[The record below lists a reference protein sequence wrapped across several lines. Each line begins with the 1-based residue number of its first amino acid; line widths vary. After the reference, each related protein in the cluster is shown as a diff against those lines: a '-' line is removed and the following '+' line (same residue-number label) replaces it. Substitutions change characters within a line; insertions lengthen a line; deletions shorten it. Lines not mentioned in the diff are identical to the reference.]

1 MKALHTVRQP
11 HSRNSVS
18 QVQPHSRNSVQVLD
32 TVQHKFNPIPRIQ
45 CKCQIVS
52 GTSATLIQEFSE
64 SAAHCPA
71 TPFQEFSVT
80 SATPF
85 QKFRVT
91 SATPFQKFST
101 STVQHKFNPI
111 PRIQCKCQIVSG
123 TSATLIQE
131 FSESAGHFPV
141 QVQPHSRNLV
151 QVPDTVRHK
160 CNPIPGIWLKCRPL
174 SGKSATAF
182 MRKGNYF
189 IFVCCLI

>member
-1 MKALHTVRQP
+1 MIPVNKNYAIVPDSAWQTSYPFQNSMDVLTLSNKMLRHCAVQVQLHSRNSVKALHTVRQPHSRNSVKVLHTVRQP

-64 SAAHCPA
+64 STAHCPA

-85 QKFRVT
+85 QKF
-91 SATPFQKFST
+91 ST
-101 STVQHKFNPI
+101 
-111 PRIQCKCQIVSG
+111 
-123 TSATLIQE
+123 
-131 FSESAGHFPV
+131 SAGHCPA
-141 QVQPHSRNLV
+141 QVQPHSKNSV
-151 QVPDTVRHK
+151 QVSDSVWHK
-160 CNPIPGIWLKCRPL
+160 CNPDPGIQ
-174 SGKSATAF
+174 
-182 MRKGNYF
+182 
-189 IFVCCLI
+189 